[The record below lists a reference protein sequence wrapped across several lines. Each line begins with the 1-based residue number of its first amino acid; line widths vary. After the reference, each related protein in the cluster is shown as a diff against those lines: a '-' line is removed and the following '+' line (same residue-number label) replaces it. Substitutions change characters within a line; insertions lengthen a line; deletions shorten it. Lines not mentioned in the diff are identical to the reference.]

1 MPRKRYPQLW
11 RVVREIVLA
20 HYTDITEL
28 SIRGIRGSKGIRGSY
43 YVVGDFLAPLIGK
56 EVTEEDYNWYLTDQ
70 GYNSYRDDTWPYLEQ
85 QHGLVRPEAAPEGFV
100 FDNGV
105 EYPVTHLERIWDQA
119 RGFIFVE
126 KRDEARAIQELS
138 DFGWTI
144 VAGRGYPLRLVRQ
157 LLKRDDRPVVTL
169 HDWDSDGKG
178 IYRALGFDTRRT
190 KHLDIAL
197 RDRVTDLGL
206 TDDQVVALN
215 LPTRPSPP
223 KYRGVP
229 RAELSAL
236 NVLSTRMGL
245 ANPVLAF
252 TTSVLASRGVKV
264 SPTELSYTELLERHL
279 RSWLS
284 QALRD
289 VVDEVAE
296 DVAAAEAGDGQAVR
310 GHVDEPIALED
321 RDAVAQA
328 LEATATDLASRVAWS
343 SEGDWHGVALTRF
356 APETLRGILT
366 GL

>member
-1 MPRKRYPQLW
+1 MPRKRYPRLW
-11 RVVREIVLA
+11 QAVREIILA
-20 HYTDITEL
+20 HYTEITEL
-28 SIRGIRGSKGIRGSY
+28 SIRGVRGSKGIRGSY
-43 YVVGDFLAPLIGK
+43 YVVGDFLDPLIGGK
-56 EVTEEDYNWYLTDQ
+56 ISMEDYNWYLTDQ

-85 QHGLVRPEAAPEGFV
+85 QHGLVRPEAAPEGFI

-105 EYPVTHLERIWDQA
+105 EYPVTRLERIWDQA

-157 LLKRDDRPVVTL
+157 LLKKDDRPVVTL
-169 HDWDSDGKG
+169 HDWDADGHG

-223 KYRGVP
+223 KYKGVP

-245 ANPVLAF
+245 ANPVLAY
-252 TTSVLASRGVKV
+252 TTSVLASRGIKV

-284 QALRD
+284 QALSD
-289 VVDEVAE
+289 VVDQVAE
-296 DVAAAEAGDGQAVR
+296 EVAAAEAGDGQAVR
-310 GHVDEPIALED
+310 GQVDVPIVLED
-321 RDAVAQA
+321 RDVVIGA
-328 LEATATDLASRVAWS
+328 LEAAAVGFASRVTWS
-343 SEGDWHGVALTRF
+343 DELDFHLEAVHRF
-356 APETLRGILT
+356 APQALRDLLT